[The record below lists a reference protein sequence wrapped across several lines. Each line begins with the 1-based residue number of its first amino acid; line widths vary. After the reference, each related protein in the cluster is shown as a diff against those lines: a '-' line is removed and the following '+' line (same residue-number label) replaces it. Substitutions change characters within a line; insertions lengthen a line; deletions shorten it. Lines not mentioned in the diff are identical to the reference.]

1 MSHKTIVGFNNVI
14 TRPSV
19 PYHQSEGQMVP
30 KKFAAKNLSPRFTRS
45 MKVSQGKRFLDK
57 ESYSPSSS
65 TLHSRNNVSMDSHNR
80 RLCFNYNL
88 GRCNEAAHGAQCSKG
103 FHLCMRKDCHAPH
116 PECEHDKS

>member
-1 MSHKTIVGFNNVI
+1 MSHKTTIGFNNVI

-19 PYHQSEGQMVP
+19 PYNQSEGQMAP

-65 TLHSRNNVSMDSHNR
+65 TLHRGSRGSNVLPSVS
-80 RLCFNYNL
+80 LTEVGG
-88 GRCNEAAHGAQCSKG
+88 GR
-103 FHLCMRKDCHAPH
+103 
-116 PECEHDKS
+116 